1 VKQIVYECASVLSLV
16 LGMSSAQ
23 ADTIESVQ
31 NSTSNRTQ
39 EYVFDVGSLDAANT
53 YVLKHAWA
61 MWQSTDGEVVGQLE
75 IAEGGQISN
84 ATGGNRTWVMS
95 ANTVLN
101 GGTLVGSKDATKR
114 MEVNGGGFDF
124 SLQSGTLTA
133 NSNAT
138 LRILNADLSG
148 DGGIEVT
155 GAGTV
160 QFQSTVDTTG
170 FTGTF
175 NVTGSTLDLDAI
187 STASFGLSLSSAGVY
202 ANDADA
208 AFTSLTIMGSAVA
221 NATYTRTELLAYGTS
236 AFSQDWSSFITAGST
251 GTITVNSL
259 VPEPRQYAFIFGL
272 MIFIVRLLSRA
283 KYANIQLRYSCAAS

>member
-1 VKQIVYECASVLSLV
+1 MCASVLSIV

-31 NSTSNRTQ
+31 NSAGDRTQ
-39 EYVFDVGSLDAANT
+39 EYVFGVGSLDAANT

-61 MWQSTDGEVVGQLE
+61 MWLTTDGEVVGQLE
-75 IAEGGQISN
+75 IVEGGQISN

-138 LRILNADLSG
+138 LRILNANLSG
-148 DGGIEVT
+148 GGDIDVT
-155 GAGTV
+155 GEGTV
-160 QFQSTVDTTG
+160 RFQSNVDTTG

-175 NVTGSTLDLDAI
+175 NVTGSTLDLDEIA
-187 STASFGLSLSSAGVY
+187 TASFGLSLSSAGVY

-221 NATYTRTELLAYGTS
+221 NDSYTRSELLAYGTS
-236 AFSQDWSSFITAGST
+236 EFSQDWSSFITAGST

-272 MIFIVRLLSRA
+272 MIFTARLLSRA
-283 KYANIQLRYSCAAS
+283 KHVNIQLRCSCAAS

>member
-1 VKQIVYECASVLSLV
+1 MKQIVYVCASVLSLV

-23 ADTIESVQ
+23 ADTIESVR
-31 NSTSNRTQ
+31 NSAGDRTQ
-39 EYVFDVGSLDAANT
+39 EYVFGVGSLDAANT
-53 YVLKHAWA
+53 YVLKHAWS
-61 MWQSTDGEVVGQLE
+61 MWLTTDGEVVGQLE

-101 GGTLVGSKDATKR
+101 GGTLVGSKDADQR
-114 MEVNGGGFDF
+114 MVVNGGGFDF

-133 NSNAT
+133 NSDAT
-138 LRILNADLSG
+138 LRIQNADLSG
-148 DGGIEVT
+148 GGGIEVT
-155 GAGTV
+155 GSGTV

-175 NVTGSTLDLDAI
+175 DVTGSTLDLDEIA
-187 STASFGLSLSSAGVY
+187 TASFGLSLSSGGVY
-202 ANDADA
+202 ANDANA
-208 AFTSLTIMGSAVA
+208 AFTSLTIMGSVVA
-221 NATYTRTELLAYGTS
+221 NDSYTRSELLDYGTS
-236 AFSQDWSSFITAGST
+236 AFDQDWSSFITAGST

-272 MIFIVRLLSRA
+272 MIFIARLLSRA
-283 KYANIQLRYSCAAS
+283 K

>member
-1 VKQIVYECASVLSLV
+1 MCASVLSLV

-23 ADTIESVQ
+23 ADTIESVR
-31 NSTSNRTQ
+31 NSAGDRTQ
-39 EYVFDVGSLDAANT
+39 EYVFGVGSLDAANT
-53 YVLKHAWA
+53 YVLKHAWS
-61 MWQSTDGEVVGQLE
+61 MWLTTDGEVVGQLE

-101 GGTLVGSKDATKR
+101 GGTLVGSKDADQR
-114 MEVNGGGFDF
+114 MVVNGGGFDF

-133 NSNAT
+133 NSDAT
-138 LRILNADLSG
+138 LRIQNADLSG
-148 DGGIEVT
+148 GGGIEVT
-155 GAGTV
+155 GSGTV

-175 NVTGSTLDLDAI
+175 DVTGSTLDLDEIA
-187 STASFGLSLSSAGVY
+187 TASFGLSLSSGGVY
-202 ANDADA
+202 ANDANA
-208 AFTSLTIMGSAVA
+208 AFTSLTIMGSVVA
-221 NATYTRTELLAYGTS
+221 NDSYTRSELLDYGTS
-236 AFSQDWSSFITAGST
+236 AFDQDWSSFITAGST

-272 MIFIVRLLSRA
+272 MIFIARLLSRA
-283 KYANIQLRYSCAAS
+283 K

>member
-1 VKQIVYECASVLSLV
+1 MKQIVYVCASVLSIV

-31 NSTSNRTQ
+31 NSAGDRTQ
-39 EYVFDVGSLDAANT
+39 EYVFGVGSLDAANT
-53 YVLKHAWA
+53 YVLKHAWS
-61 MWQSTDGEVVGQLE
+61 MWLSTDGEVVGQLE
-75 IAEGGQISN
+75 ITEGGQISN

-95 ANTVLN
+95 ANTVLD
-101 GGTLVGSKDATKR
+101 GGTLYGNTSGKNLTVD
-114 MEVNGGGFDF
+114 GGGFDF
-124 SLQSGTLTA
+124 SLQSGTLKA
-133 NSNAT
+133 DNNAT
-138 LRILNADLSG
+138 LRIDNANLSG
-148 DGGIEVT
+148 GGDIVVAGTET
-155 GAGTV
+155 GTEPIGTV
-160 QFQSTVDTTG
+160 QFQSNVNTTG

-175 NVTGSTLDLDAI
+175 DVTGSILDLDEI
-187 STASFGLSLSSAGVY
+187 TTASFGLSLSSDGVY

-221 NATYTRTELLAYGTS
+221 NDSYTRSELLAYGTS

-272 MIFIVRLLSRA
+272 MIFTARLLSRA
-283 KYANIQLRYSCAAS
+283 K